1 MIGKRGL
8 WAPLFFLGLA
18 LTAAGSVHASPGL
31 WLASLAL
38 VGSAG
43 LLLPSG
49 RRQGLSF
56 AGLAPF
62 AFALWIIAT
71 TFIGTGPYSAA
82 GPYHASLLVAGCWLG
97 ERIDTRALRAAAL
110 ALGLFAACLAAWA
123 LWQTSALGFS
133 RAQAGFETPAT
144 LAATLNFVL
153 LPALVWLAWG
163 PVPRLLPTLL
173 GVLLAAGVLATV
185 SRGGWVALAIGGY
198 CAVALARRAGFAIE
212 PRRAIFM
219 AAVLGLGWAITVLLP
234 YFLGALVLLL
244 AEVGALADLARIL
257 VRPDAPTIQ
266 TIVSIAS
273 SMDRLE
279 LYELAL
285 RSVPAHPWL
294 GAGYLSYTYFLE
306 AGRSVVPSY
315 GVSEITFFAHNDYL
329 QTVLELGVAGLFL
342 LLAIIWIPL
351 QAAWR
356 ITRRRSVEPEN
367 LLAAIAAASAIAATA
382 THALVD
388 FPFYIPICLVLFGTA
403 YGVLDRTT
411 AGPLRAAAP
420 QTTTAPRWRRLAALC
435 IGGLLAWVLVT
446 PVVAEASAAFA
457 QRLWQN
463 AEAERAAYW
472 FEVARRFAPRDW
484 RYHWYAGQFWSA
496 QAAVNRNP
504 VAARLADDAFAAGV
518 AANPHAVN
526 NGIARLQTQR
536 ALASILPLPA
546 KASDLRAWAEQTL
559 RLAPLNREVRTE
571 YVLVLE
577 HIGARIEAARAA
589 VKMAAD
595 WPQDPR
601 AAKIARRL
609 AGHPDRP

>member
-43 LLLPSG
+43 LLLPSVI
-49 RRQGLSF
+49 RQASSF

-71 TFIGTGPYSAA
+71 TFAGPGPYSAA

-97 ERIDTRALRAAAL
+97 ERIETRGLPAAAL
-110 ALGLFAACLAAWA
+110 ALGLFATCLAAWA
-123 LWQTSALGFS
+123 LWQTSALGWS

-163 PVPRLLPTLL
+163 PVPRPLPTLL

-185 SRGGWVALAIGGY
+185 SRGGWVALAVGGY

-212 PRRAIFM
+212 PRRAIFI

-234 YFLGALVLLL
+234 YLL
-244 AEVGALADLARIL
+244 GALADFARVP
-257 VRPDAPTIQ
+257 VRPDAPTFQ
-266 TIVSIAS
+266 TVISIAS
-273 SMDRLE
+273 SMSRLE

-285 RSVPAHPWL
+285 RSVPAHPWF

-329 QTVLELGVAGLFL
+329 QTLLELGVAGLFL
-342 LLAIIWIPL
+342 LLAIILMPL
-351 QAAWR
+351 HAAWR
-356 ITRRRSVEPEN
+356 VTRRRSVEPEN
-367 LLAAIAAASAIAATA
+367 RLVAIAAAGVIAATA

-403 YGVLDRTT
+403 YGVLNRAT
-411 AGPLRAAAP
+411 AGPMRAAAA
-420 QTTTAPRWRRLAALC
+420 QTTRAPRWRRLAALG

-496 QAAVNRNP
+496 QAAVNRKP

-518 AANPHAVN
+518 AANPREVH

-536 ALASILPLPA
+536 AFASILPSPA
-546 KASDLRAWAEQTL
+546 KASDLRAWAEQTM
-559 RLAPLNREVRTE
+559 RLAPLNRDVRTE

-577 HIGARIEAARAA
+577 HVGARIEAARAA

-609 AGHPDRP
+609 AGHPDRQ